1 MEWERLLTH
10 LGTALLGALVT
21 LGGAVMAAWRKHR
34 ESELLAGQSLRDE
47 LREELRETRE
57 ELRRVREELEQMKSE
72 RLVLKRALDTRDETI
87 RRLQVEVAMLQEGQ
101 RRLEVRSDSE
111 AL

>member
-1 MEWERLLTH
+1 MEWERLFTH

-57 ELRRVREELEQMKSE
+57 ELRRVRDELEHLKAE
-72 RLVLKRALDTRDETI
+72 RLVLKRALDTRDDEI
-87 RRLQVEVAMLQEGQ
+87 ARLQLEVAQLQEGQ
-101 RRLEVRSDSE
+101 RRLEVRNE
-111 AL
+111 WEER